1 MSTAINPKGP
11 RILEPDATPATW
23 AQTYLTSTVGA
34 KVLVAITGLS
44 LTLFV
49 LFHMLGNLKIF
60 FGAESINEYAHFL
73 KHSLGAYLWIAR
85 IGLLTVFVLHV
96 CLTIW
101 LKAKTNAARPISYN
115 YHRTAQATI
124 QSRTMLTTGLLILAF
139 VIFHLAHYTFAWVTE
154 VENPDGTLTNYLKLK
169 DEYGHHDVYRMLVA
183 GFQVSW
189 IAAIYLFYQ
198 LTLLLHLSH
207 GLQSSIQTLG
217 LKGTRFAPVW
227 VALGY
232 LVTFTIVGGN
242 CAIIVAVW
250 TGLIY

>member
-1 MSTAINPKGP
+1 MSNAINPKGP
-11 RILEPDATPATW
+11 RILKPEATPTRW

-34 KVLVAITGLS
+34 KILVAITGLS
-44 LTLFV
+44 LTAFV

-60 FGAESINEYAHFL
+60 FGAESINDYAHFL

-85 IGLLTVFVLHV
+85 IGLLGVFALHV
-96 CLTIW
+96 GLTLW
-101 LKAKTNAARPISYN
+101 LKAKTNSARPIGYS

-124 QSRTMLTTGLLILAF
+124 QSRTMLITGLLILTF
-139 VIFHLAHYTFAWVTE
+139 VLFHLAHYTFAWVTD
-154 VENPDGTLTNYLKLK
+154 VQNLDGTMTNYLELK
-169 DEYGHHDVYRMLVA
+169 DKDGRHDVYRMLIA

-189 IAAIYLFYQ
+189 ISAIYLLYQ
-198 LTLLLHLSH
+198 LMLLLHLSH

-227 VALGY
+227 IALGY

-250 TGLIY
+250 TGLLQ